1 MTDIIQP
8 TPKRGAPLGNQNART
23 HGFYSNRLTRKQ
35 QRALEAAS
43 YLRGFDQ
50 EIAIVRM
57 KIEDIL
63 TSSPENFPALM
74 LAITALVKLVKAKK
88 MLWGEGDAPLPRG
101 MPFGM
106 SGFSTHEDKL
116 LACARMLNKEGVNN
130 VRGEP

>member
-1 MTDIIQP
+1 MTDITQSN
-8 TPKRGAPLGNQNART
+8 PKRGAPLGNQNARI

-63 TSSPENFPALM
+63 TSSPENYPALM
-74 LAITALVKLVKAKK
+74 LAITALVKLVKAKN
-88 MLWGEGDAPLPRG
+88 MLWGEGDAPLPRSMTFG
-101 MPFGM
+101 MP
-106 SGFSTHEDKL
+106 GFSTHEDNL
-116 LACARMLNKEGVNN
+116 LSCARLLKKEGVNN